1 MTSYFEEFT
10 HAEAVLWN
18 KYLNHPW
25 MNGIREGSLTSDQ
38 FQFFLVQDMPY
49 QRDFLN
55 ALLITSTRVV
65 DPQTFL
71 TLRDFIAAEVDFEAD
86 LLDSA
91 GIPWT
96 FERWAAG
103 PSREAYMNHL
113 TRVAMEGTPGQVC
126 AALLPCAAGFTGA
139 MAEPSPKSSHPVIYQ
154 KWLEFY
160 ERPEQFSFSS
170 ALVRTFENEMAEAPA
185 TEIAHCKMI
194 FTRSV
199 QHQISVL
206 DAAWRTEDRWQ

>member
-10 HAEAVLWN
+10 NAEAVLWN

-65 DPQTFL
+65 DPQAFL
-71 TLRDFIAAEVDFEAD
+71 TLRDFISAEVEFEAD

-91 GIPWT
+91 GVPWT

-113 TRVAMEGTPGQVC
+113 TQRYSLV
-126 AALLPCAAGFTGA
+126 LPDLPAQW
-139 MAEPSPKSSHPVIYQ
+139 PSLRLSLRIQ
-154 KWLEFY
+154 
-160 ERPEQFSFSS
+160 SFIK
-170 ALVRTFENEMAEAPA
+170 NG
-185 TEIAHCKMI
+185 
-194 FTRSV
+194 
-199 QHQISVL
+199 
-206 DAAWRTEDRWQ
+206 

>member
-1 MTSYFEEFT
+1 
-10 HAEAVLWN
+10 
-18 KYLNHPW
+18 
-25 MNGIREGSLTSDQ
+25 
-38 FQFFLVQDMPY
+38 
-49 QRDFLN
+49 
-55 ALLITSTRVV
+55 
-65 DPQTFL
+65 
-71 TLRDFIAAEVDFEAD
+71 
-86 LLDSA
+86 
-91 GIPWT
+91 
-96 FERWAAG
+96 
-103 PSREAYMNHL
+103 
-113 TRVAMEGTPGQVC
+113 MEGTPGQVC

-206 DAAWRTEDRWQ
+206 DAAWRTEDRWE